1 MANSEL
7 IDAIAAERRA
17 IADWLE
23 GLTPEQLATPS
34 LCEGW
39 TVQDVAAHLTTL
51 CSVSFPAMTWRI
63 MKAGGSFPKAVDR
76 LTHDLSRRRPTSAL
90 VAGLRANATN
100 GKHPPTVPAA
110 PLTDAIVHG
119 EDMRRPLGAVR
130 DVPLPAAR
138 TALEFVAS
146 GRDRGTF
153 VPRGRLRGLR
163 LVATDQDWASGEGD
177 EIRGAS
183 LPLLLGALGRKVAL
197 PELTGAVNALQGRL

>member
-51 CSVSFPAMTWRI
+51 WSVSLPTMMWRI
-63 MKAGGSFPKAVDR
+63 VQARGSFPKAVDR
-76 LTHDLSRRRPTSAL
+76 LTHELGQQPISTL

-100 GKHPPTVPAA
+100 AKHPPTVPSA

-130 DVPLPAAR
+130 DVPLPAVR
-138 TALEFVAS
+138 TALEFVTS

-163 LVATDQDWASGEGD
+163 LVATDQDWSSGEGD

-183 LPLLLGALGRKVAL
+183 LPLLLGALGRRVAL
-197 PELTGAVNALQGRL
+197 PELTGAVEVLRGRL

>member
-7 IDAIAAERRA
+7 IDATAAERRA

-34 LCEGW
+34 LCDGW

-51 CSVSFPAMTWRI
+51 WSVSFPAMTWRI

-76 LTHDLSRRRPTSAL
+76 LTHDLGKQPVGQL

-119 EDMRRPLGAVR
+119 EDMRRPLGVVR
-130 DVPLPAAR
+130 EVPLPAVR
-138 TALEFVAS
+138 LALDFVTS

-163 LVATDQDWASGEGD
+163 LVATDQDWSWGKGD
-177 EIRGAS
+177 EICGAS
-183 LPLLLGALGRKVAL
+183 LSLLLGALGRKVAL
-197 PELTGAVNALQGRL
+197 PELTGAAEVLQGRL